1 MTTDIQALAKSL
13 HPLEIRILLS
23 YGKGDELTIEGV
35 ERGLGFKPG
44 NGNQALSWLAGKG
57 LAREIRR
64 ETAVFY
70 ELTDLGRRWK
80 ENGTPEE
87 RIAALAREKPGA
99 LGLPEIAEALGLEK
113 KDVGS
118 AFGSLSKL
126 GALALDGDKKVVP
139 AAPAEKPGAAALAA
153 HFAVLRGL
161 LEKAA
166 APAGAGSAALA
177 GAAAGSAGLESA
189 TAASAA
195 PASSGPKSATAAS
208 SAPAGAESAGSAA
221 PGAALLAEA
230 ALSPAEKAAI
240 AGVAKKRAAADAA
253 FRQIDRETVVFGFAA
268 APDGSVPAEAL
279 AELLRSQGIT
289 GDEIGALT
297 PQMLETGDWKGKS
310 FRSYSVKTPP
320 SRLIPGRSNPYAKF
334 LEDVKDKLVS
344 LGFEEFDG
352 PLVETEFWNCDAL
365 FMPQFHSARDIH
377 DSYSLADPASADGLA
392 RIKSIEEPWF
402 SNVARAHEDGGETGS
417 RGWGYD
423 FDRDF
428 TKRLVLRSQ
437 GTALSAQALPAAK
450 IPGKYFGIVRCFRYD
465 RVDATHLPDFYQ
477 TEGIVLGDNVNLRTL
492 LGMLEMFAVEV
503 AGAKEVKYVP
513 GYFPFTEPSVEIHI
527 KHPVLGWFELGGSG
541 IFRPE
546 VTESLGVNVPVA
558 AWGLGIDRMALM
570 ALGLNDL
577 RELFTYDIESARLR
591 RAR

>member
-1 MTTDIQALAKSL
+1 MIMATDVQNMAKNL

-23 YGKGDELTIEGV
+23 YKRGDELTIEKV
-35 ERGLGFKPG
+35 EKDLGFKPG

-57 LAREIRR
+57 LLSEIRR

-70 ELTDLGRRWK
+70 ELTDLGRQWK

-87 RIAALAREKPGA
+87 RIVGLVRESGGLTLPG
-99 LGLPEIAEALGLEK
+99 IAEALGLEK
-113 KDVGS
+113 KDIGS

-126 GALALDGDKKVVP
+126 GVLAMDADKNVILASGQP
-139 AAPAEKPGAAALAA
+139 AAG

-166 APAGAGSAALA
+166 SS
-177 GAAAGSAGLESA
+177 SAG
-189 TAASAA
+189 
-195 PASSGPKSATAAS
+195 
-208 SAPAGAESAGSAA
+208 
-221 PGAALLAEA
+221 LLAEA
-230 ALSPAEKAAI
+230 ELNQAEKAAI
-240 AGVAKKRAAADAA
+240 SGVAKKRAAADAA
-253 FRQIDRETVVFGFAA
+253 FRQFDRETVVFGFAV
-268 APDGSVPAEAL
+268 APDGSDSAEAL
-279 AELLRSQGIT
+279 AQVLRAQGIT
-289 GDEIGALT
+289 GDEIGTLT
-297 PQMLETGDWKGKS
+297 PQMLETGSWKGKA

-320 SRLIPGRSNPYAKF
+320 TRLIPGRSNPYAKF

-352 PLVETEFWNCDAL
+352 PVVETEFWNCDAL

-377 DSYSLADPASADGLA
+377 DSYSITDPSMPDGLA
-392 RIKSIEEPWF
+392 RIKTIDEPWF
-402 SNVARAHEDGGETGS
+402 SNVATAHENGGTTGS
-417 RGWGYD
+417 RGWNYA

-437 GTALSAQALPAAK
+437 GTALSAQALPTAK
-450 IPGKYFGIVRCFRYD
+450 IPGKYFGIARCFRYD

-477 TEGIVLGDNVNLRTL
+477 TEGIVLGNNVNLRTL

-577 RELFTYDIESARLR
+577 RELFTYDIENVRLR
-591 RAR
+591 RTK